1 MRIETPGDLTA
12 EWLTETLKSAPVTA
26 FETERIGTGQ
36 MSECYRVT
44 LQYDPDGSAGSG
56 AGPASVVLKVAAAD
70 PTSRQTGL
78 AMGLYEKEVRF
89 YTDIAPRLSGPIA
102 TCHHTGFDP
111 ATGIFDLVLDDAAP
125 ARQGDEIRGA
135 SIEQAIHSPVTIADV
150 ETMGMSRG
158 ERAITFALA
167 TWMAHL
173 DGVVTDSENATLL
186 LLRDRLGIPTGIRQR
201 AADAAMHVAQQ
212 SAGRPDKYD
221 FSALEQRL
229 RAKLGDLDAE

>member
-1 MRIETPGDLTA
+1 M
-12 EWLTETLKSAPVTA
+12 LKPNA
-26 FETERIGTGQ
+26 FLALAAVGWADGN
-36 MSECYRVT
+36 
-44 LQYDPDGSAGSG
+44 LDPNEGKG
-56 AGPASVVLKVAAAD
+56 LLAAA
-70 PTSRQTGL
+70 SKYGM
-78 AMGLYEKEVRF
+78 AG
-89 YTDIAPRLSGPIA
+89 A
-102 TCHHTGFDP
+102 
-111 ATGIFDLVLDDAAP
+111 DL
-125 ARQGDEIRGA
+125 A

-150 ETMGMSRG
+150 ETLGMSRG

-186 LLRDRLGIPTGIRQR
+186 LLGDRLGIPTGIRQR

-221 FSALEQRL
+221 FGALEQRL

>member
-1 MRIETPGDLTA
+1 MSYVVLVRIETPGDLTA
-12 EWLTETLKSAPVTA
+12 EWLTETLRSAPVTA

-44 LQYDPDGSAGSG
+44 LQYDRDDCAGSG

-102 TCHHTGFDP
+102 ACHHTAFDP
-111 ATGIFDLVLDDAAP
+111 ATGVFDLLLDDAAP

-135 SIEQAIHSPVTIADV
+135 SIEQALLAVT
-150 ETMGMSRG
+150 E
-158 ERAITFALA
+158 
-167 TWMAHL
+167 
-173 DGVVTDSENATLL
+173 
-186 LLRDRLGIPTGIRQR
+186 LGRVQGP
-201 AADAAMHVAQQ
+201 
-212 SAGRPDKYD
+212 
-221 FSALEQRL
+221 L
-229 RAKLGDLDAE
+229 LGDPDLAAAPWLNQGAPVSQDLIAALYTGFLDRYGPT